1 MGEEKKKVP
10 LENEDI
16 KEVKEGE
23 EKQKEKSKEIPPVI
37 KKDEE
42 NTNVETEK
50 QKDIKNKIGLTSN

>member
-37 KKDEE
+37 KKP
-42 NTNVETEK
+42 TPLPK
-50 QKDIKNKIGLTSN
+50 STSSYLYL